1 MTIVTLPNQS
11 VLDIAL
17 QYTESADA
25 ALEIA
30 LANAIP
36 VDYTFIEAREITIPD
51 RVYKPQSIIPCTG
64 ETTQYMQ

>member
-1 MTIVTLPNQS
+1 MQS
-11 VLDIAL
+11 LLDVAL
-17 QYTESADA
+17 QWCGTADA
-25 ALEIA
+25 ALDIA

-51 RVYKPQSIIPCTG
+51 SVYKPQSIIPCTG

>member
-1 MTIVTLPNQS
+1 MQS
-11 VLDIAL
+11 LLDVAL
-17 QYTESADA
+17 QWCGPADA
-25 ALEIA
+25 ALDIA

-51 RVYKPQSIIPCTG
+51 SVYKPQSIIPCTG